1 MKTVRD
7 DIDLNRI
14 LIESIIKNTIKG
26 VKTDPHRSIRRL
38 VEFGQMY
45 ATGTNQQQF
54 FNICSNMLE
63 NENSRY
69 YDMLE
74 NVAAFSTEGR
84 ILSIGMTVGY
94 DGLIRGVRKAK
105 TVEDTFGFKL
115 PWTCIFYA
123 DGKPAEEGRLA
134 NPDWLIQ
141 YVRDRGT
148 HLFFF
153 DAQVYPIEKLF
164 ELCETYPDCVF
175 ICLLRPE
182 DFTDRNIA
190 GIRSYENMV
199 PSIDLTDVTVD
210 ESIRAIFK
218 KLRKNKIIYAAH
230 KRYDDENAEALSRF
244 DWCEPLIDSGMIFLF
259 TIPSSSCS
267 GAAKETVRDGVIKAR
282 HSQDYPFIFMDW
294 DADVRF
300 LDQWLKGS
308 DCTVF
313 IDPCGGVHMRPDEEP
328 LFSIQ
333 KGIPPELIARFT
345 PKPV

>member
-54 FNICSNMLE
+54 FTICSNMLE
-63 NENSRY
+63 NDNSRY

-105 TVEDTFGFKL
+105 TVEDSFGFKL
-115 PWTCIFYA
+115 PWTCIFHAGDGTIEEPKLA
-123 DGKPAEEGRLA
+123 DPAC
-134 NPDWLIQ
+134 LIR

-153 DAQVYPIEKLF
+153 DGRAYPLEQLF

-175 ICLLRPE
+175 ICLLSPE

-190 GIRSYENMV
+190 RIRAYENMV
-199 PSIDLTDVTVD
+199 PSIDLTGVTVD
-210 ESIRAIFK
+210 EGIRAIFK

-230 KRYDDENAEALSRF
+230 KRYDDSNAEALSRF
-244 DWCEPLIDSGMIFLF
+244 DWCEPLIDSGMVFLF
-259 TIPSSSCS
+259 TIPKTNCS
-267 GAAKETVRDGVIKAR
+267 QAAKETVRDGVIEAR

-294 DADVRF
+294 DADIRF
-300 LDQWLKGS
+300 LDQWLKGC

-313 IDPCGGVHMRPDEEP
+313 IDPYGRVRMRPDKDP
-328 LFSIQ
+328 IFSIQ
-333 KGIPPELIARFT
+333 KGIPAGFPLRPA
-345 PKPV
+345 